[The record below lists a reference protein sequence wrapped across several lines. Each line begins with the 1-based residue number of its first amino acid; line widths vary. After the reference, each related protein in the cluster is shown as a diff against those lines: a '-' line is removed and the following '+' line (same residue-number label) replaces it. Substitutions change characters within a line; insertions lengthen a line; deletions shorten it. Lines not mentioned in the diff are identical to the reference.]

1 MQNTMESDSIFNET
15 LNIKND
21 KKKPSGA
28 WKIIIADDDKQ
39 VHSSTRI
46 VLKDLIYEDKK
57 INFLSAYSA
66 AELID
71 V

>member
-1 MQNTMESDSIFNET
+1 M
-15 LNIKND
+15 IK
-21 KKKPSGA
+21 KTSGA